1 MVCRGDIPS
10 NYEFFKE
17 QWQDYEVAT
26 GLDQKN
32 QQVRLATF
40 RSVPLW
46 EKSAGRVLGI
56 LILAMV
62 KLLFLQQEEGALT
75 EEMIRD
81 RYEID

>member
-10 NYEFFKE
+10 NWEFFKE

-32 QQVRLATF
+32 QQVRLAMF

-56 LILAMV
+56 LIFGPGKVTISSA
-62 KLLFLQQEEGALT
+62 GRRSSHGRNDT
-75 EEMIRD
+75 R
-81 RYEID
+81 